1 MAKINN
7 LEQRFK
13 MERMVKE
20 FSDEETQVF
29 INWGG
34 ELYRD
39 GIAVGALTVLGVV
52 ITLTAVGIVKFV
64 KN

>member
-1 MAKINN
+1 
-7 LEQRFK
+7 
-13 MERMVKE
+13 MVKE

-39 GIAVGALTVLGVV
+39 GIVVGALTVLGVV
-52 ITLTAVGIVKFV
+52 VTMAAVGIVKFV